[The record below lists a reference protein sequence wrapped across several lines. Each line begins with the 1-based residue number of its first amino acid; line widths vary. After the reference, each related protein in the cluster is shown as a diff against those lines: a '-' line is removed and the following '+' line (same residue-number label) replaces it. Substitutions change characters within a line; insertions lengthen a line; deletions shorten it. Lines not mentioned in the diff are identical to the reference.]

1 MVLSARAIAPK
12 IRLIAR
18 SDSEE
23 AERKLRQAGADQV
36 VSPYVAGGRTMAAT
50 ALRPLAVNFMDLLAG
65 SDCEVEE
72 FQLSDDAARLGELNG
87 RSLAELDLRGRT
99 GALVLAIRSPAPALI
114 NPYTYRGTSYG
125 SGPTLVANPGGEMT
139 IAPGQLM
146 VVMGS
151 KKQLALF
158 QELLGKA
165 VVGVGQ
171 MPA

>member
-1 MVLSARAIAPK
+1 
-12 IRLIAR
+12 
-18 SDSEE
+18 
-23 AERKLRQAGADQV
+23 
-36 VSPYVAGGRTMAAT
+36 MAAT

-72 FQLSDDAARLGELNG
+72 FQLSEDPALLAELNG
-87 RSLAELDLRGRT
+87 RTLAELDLRSRT
-99 GALVLAIRSPAPALI
+99 GALVLAIRTPEPALI
-114 NPYTYRGTSYG
+114 NPYTYRGSSYG
-125 SGPTLVANPGGEMT
+125 AGPTLVANPGGEMK

-171 MPA
+171 MPS